1 MSDIKLSESNNQA
14 QNYRLKSYTGL
25 AVLILIIIGCILISG
40 KLGANF
46 FVIVLFGLIV
56 LVPVIIIFRKN
67 LVSILPKP
75 ISDNLLEIDAKN
87 NENKKKKRRYQPS
100 KIVREIGMYILVTV
114 LLIGAVFQL
123 YITKK
128 AIKDKKALY
137 TIFGALCCIIIAGV
151 IIFEF
156 EHVTN

>member
-1 MSDIKLSESNNQA
+1 M
-14 QNYRLKSYTGL
+14 
-25 AVLILIIIGCILISG
+25 
-40 KLGANF
+40 F
-46 FVIVLFGLIV
+46 IV

-87 NENKKKKRRYQPS
+87 EENKKKRRYQPS

-128 AIKDKKALY
+128 AIKEKKALY

-156 EHVTN
+156 DYITN